1 MPVLVCRDTAARIA
15 RMGGRK
21 PESPTEVWWSWWVR
35 LKTKR
40 FCDEK
45 ALREA
50 LRWDSVIVSMMLEAA
65 LETALDA
72 TVRCHE
78 VLV

>member
-1 MPVLVCRDTAARIA
+1 M
-15 RMGGRK
+15 
-21 PESPTEVWWSWWVR
+21 
-35 LKTKR
+35 KTKR